1 MLNGSLIGSMNCD
14 SSDVYRKGIELYC
27 ELVALEHLVCLFV
40 CLFVCLQTELSVTN
54 LLWKKAEECAMESSP
69 FFFSSHHHGNQFFF
83 PQ

>member
-40 CLFVCLQTELSVTN
+40 CLFVCLQTELSDVTN
-54 LLWKKAEECAMESSP
+54 LLWKKVAVESSL
-69 FFFSSHHHGNQFFF
+69 F
-83 PQ
+83 